1 MSRVAQG
8 LEGEES
14 ERMAAGEISTL
25 YRGAPQKISSVLQS
39 LFTLDS
45 PPWPLLY
52 HTLLPSS
59 LHEENGGVPS
69 INCGQIVSPCQCPR
83 LLRDSPLVLWG

>member
-1 MSRVAQG
+1 MSTVAKG

-25 YRGAPQKISSVLQS
+25 YRGAPEKISSVLKN
-39 LFTLDS
+39 LFTLDN

-52 HTLLPSS
+52 HTLLPSYFS
-59 LHEENGGVPS
+59 A
-69 INCGQIVSPCQCPR
+69 QCMKR
-83 LLRDSPLVLWG
+83 MEVCHLLTLAS